1 MTAHHAAA
9 ALRQTWPPFVLVA
22 GLLLIGAVAAADD
35 LFEAVGARVA
45 GLRIG
50 AVPLLLA
57 LLAVDAVVTVVLNLD
72 TAVVF
77 LTPVLLH
84 GARRRGLSEA
94 PFLYG
99 CVFMANASSTLLPG
113 SNLTNLLVLG
123 RTSGTA
129 FAGRTALPWLVSVA
143 ITAAFV
149 AIVLPPRTHRAA
161 TGPVPPLRIGVGL
174 VATVAAA
181 VAVLVLHDAALPVLA
196 IGVVACLLRRV
207 LPRLDAR
214 VPAVLFVV
222 AVALGTLARAWNGP
236 AHLLA
241 TSGRWTTGALAAGLS
256 VLVNNL
262 PAAVLLSAQPPPHP
276 IALLLGLDLGPNLAV
291 TGALSAVLWWQAARA
306 AGTRPS
312 IVRFTVLGVV
322 LTPLTLA
329 ASLALS

>member
-1 MTAHHAAA
+1 VTSHHLAAS
-9 ALRQTWPPFVLVA
+9 LRQTWPPFVLVA

-35 LFEAVGARVA
+35 LFEAIGARIA
-45 GLRIG
+45 HLRIG

-84 GARRRGLSEA
+84 AARRRGLSEA

-129 FAGRTALPWLVSVA
+129 FAGRTALPWVVSVA

-149 AIVLPPRTHRAA
+149 AIVLRPRADRDE
-161 TGPVPPLRIGVGL
+161 TGPIPPLRFGVGL
-174 VATVAAA
+174 VATGAAA
-181 VAVLVLHDAALPVLA
+181 VAVLVLHDAALPVLV
-196 IGVVACLLRRV
+196 IGIAACVLRRI
-207 LPRLDAR
+207 LPKLDAR

-241 TSGRWTTGALAAGLS
+241 TSGRWSTGAIAAGLS